1 MWQYDGSKRPTFAVQ
16 PDPAQESVWDYPR
29 PPALRQDPRTVSVYD
44 GDRILL
50 KVHNVIACLRL
61 QAPLP
66 FIFRLLILIS
76 NNYVLLAATL
86 IVSGK
91 ARRVTGPSSAMTQCK
106 CLHGVTLTRP
116 VLSCRLKII
125 LPFIRVAFIVLLT
138 MSELD
143 LKTAAFTAA
152 GLAMRS
158 SAHGKVVRVLGTGKY
173 LGIGVDGCV
182 SFLLAL

>member
-1 MWQYDGSKRPTFAVQ
+1 MAIAS
-16 PDPAQESVWDYPR
+16 
-29 PPALRQDPRTVSVYD
+29 
-44 GDRILL
+44 LL
-50 KVHNVIACLRL
+50 KVHNAIAYLRL

-66 FIFRLLILIS
+66 FIFQLLILIP
-76 NNYVLLAATL
+76 NNCELLTAAQ

-91 ARRVTGPSSAMTQCK
+91 VRRVTGLSSAMIRCK
-106 CLHGVTLTRP
+106 CSHGATLSRR
-116 VLSCRLKII
+116 VLLCRLKII